1 MIVRPLSQARKYIPR
16 GSGVL
21 ISGAFDPLHYGHIRY
36 IEQAAGYSGGYN
48 RPLVVAVAPDSYIA
62 RRHPLLQPL
71 ADRMEMVAALAHV
84 DFVVP
89 QEEETLVKAI
99 REIAPRFLVK
109 GEDWREKGLP
119 QVELE
124 AVEEVGTQL
133 VWVPVNP
140 VSSSDLLRS
149 AFWRFADEWAG
160 RM

>member
-1 MIVRPLSQARKYIPR
+1 MIVRLLSQARQYIRP
-16 GSGVL
+16 GSAVL
-21 ISGAFDPLHYGHIRY
+21 VSGGFDPLHYGHIRY
-36 IEQAAGYSGGYN
+36 IEQAAGYSGGGN

-71 ADRMEMVAALAHV
+71 AERMEMIDALAHI

-89 QEEETLVKAI
+89 QEEETLAQAI
-99 REIAPRFLVK
+99 REIAPCYLVK

-119 QVELE
+119 QAELE
-124 AVEEVGTQL
+124 AVEKVGTQL
-133 VWVPVNP
+133 VWVPINP

-149 AFWRFADEWAG
+149 AFWRFADEWAA